1 MARHVPCKN
10 LLCLEQEPQSV
21 RARRV
26 MPHPMASALPAQTS
40 PPRSLLGRLKHKA
53 RTPLAVLSAWSNDQC
68 LRLGA
73 SIAFYSIFSLAPL
86 LAMAV
91 MVAGIAFGVDAARS
105 QIVSQ
110 VGGLIG
116 SGSADT
122 IENMLDTAMVS
133 ETRQWTGAIVGFV
146 TLFVGATGV
155 FLELRNALD
164 TINKESTEIK
174 HGLSWMVKARLIS
187 FALVLAVGFVAL
199 VSLAL
204 SAALSAFAAWLG
216 DTMPVLATV
225 VLVLD
230 TLVSLA
236 IISGLFMMLLRWL
249 PSIQPRRVS
258 LWPGALL
265 SAILFVVG
273 KHLVGLYL
281 GREGFT
287 DAYGAAGSLVIVL
300 MWVYYCS
307 QALLIGAEYNK
318 VRADRIA
325 ENAGNTA
332 ERQQHINERDGNEA
346 RA

>member
-1 MARHVPCKN
+1 
-10 LLCLEQEPQSV
+10 
-21 RARRV
+21 
-26 MPHPMASALPAQTS
+26 
-40 PPRSLLGRLKHKA
+40 
-53 RTPLAVLSAWSNDQC
+53 
-68 LRLGA
+68 
-73 SIAFYSIFSLAPL
+73 
-86 LAMAV
+86 MAV